1 MLASMSLDWKLATIP
16 VVAAVIGYATNWLAV
31 KMTFKPVDFVGIEPY
46 LGWQGIIP
54 SKARKMASIA
64 VDASLAKLATLS
76 EIFEEMDPDRIAEH
90 LLKTIE
96 PRIDQLTEAIIRER
110 EPGLWDDL
118 PRPVKIAL
126 IERVRRRLPSTID
139 ALVDDM
145 VDHIEHLLDL
155 RLMVVR
161 KMAEDRTL
169 LNRTFW
175 EVGREEFRF
184 IIRSGAYFGGLLG
197 LIQMLIWMAFPAW
210 WILPLAGLGVGYATN
225 WLALNIIFR
234 PVVPR
239 KVGPF
244 VLHGLFLRRQEEV
257 SEEYAHLITREVLTL
272 RNFSDEML
280 NGPRGDR
287 TRALIRRHAAPIV
300 DEALGIVRPAVELAV
315 GSRDMAAIRED
326 LSVQAIELSAEAFDD
341 PVFNAERSVVVER
354 EMAARMKEMSPSEFR
369 GLLRPAFEEE
379 EWKLI
384 AVGSVL
390 GGLAGL
396 AQSVFVFG

>member
-1 MLASMSLDWKLATIP
+1 MMRGMSFDLKLLTIP
-16 VVAAVIGYATNWLAV
+16 VVAAVIGYVTNWLAV
-31 KMTFKPVDFVGIEPY
+31 KMTFRPIDFVGIPPY

-64 VDASLAKLATLS
+64 VDSSLAKLATLR

-90 LLKTIE
+90 LLKTFE
-96 PRIDQLTEAIIRER
+96 PRAAEVTEALIRER
-110 EPGLWDDL
+110 QPGLWDEL
-118 PRPVKIAL
+118 PRPVKAAL
-126 IERVRRRLPSTID
+126 VERVHRKLPTRID
-139 ALVDDM
+139 ALVDDITA
-145 VDHIEHLLDL
+145 HIDQLLDL
-155 RLMVVR
+155 RLMVIR

-184 IIRSGAYFGGLLG
+184 IINSGAYFGFVLG
-197 LIQMLIWMAFPAW
+197 LIQMGIWMLAPVW
-210 WILPLAGLGVGYATN
+210 WILPVAGLGVGYATN

-234 PVVPR
+234 PVAPR
-239 KVGPF
+239 KLGPF
-244 VLHGLFLRRQEEV
+244 VLHGLFLKRQDEV
-257 SEEYAHLITREVLTL
+257 SEEYAHLITREVLTI

-287 TRALIRRHAAPIV
+287 TRALIRSHVAPLV
-300 DEALGIVRPAVELAV
+300 DEALGIAQPAVEAAV
-315 GSRDMAAIRED
+315 GSRELASIREQ
-326 LSVQAIELSAEAFDD
+326 LSVQAIELSTQAFDD

-354 EMAARMKEMSPSEFR
+354 EMAARMKEMTATEFR

-396 AQSVFVFG
+396 AQSVFVF

>member
-1 MLASMSLDWKLATIP
+1 MSFDLKLLTIP
-16 VVAAVIGYATNWLAV
+16 VVAAVIGYVTNWLAV
-31 KMTFKPVDFVGIEPY
+31 KMTFRPIDFVGIPPY

-64 VDASLAKLATLS
+64 VDSSLAKLATLR

-90 LLKTIE
+90 LLKTFE
-96 PRIDQLTEAIIRER
+96 PRAAEVTEALIRER
-110 EPGLWDDL
+110 QPGLWDEL
-118 PRPVKIAL
+118 PRPVKAAL
-126 IERVRRRLPSTID
+126 VERVHRKLPTRID
-139 ALVDDM
+139 ALVDDITA
-145 VDHIEHLLDL
+145 HIDQLLDL
-155 RLMVVR
+155 RLMVIR

-184 IIRSGAYFGGLLG
+184 IINSGAYFGFVLG
-197 LIQMLIWMAFPAW
+197 LIQMGIWMLAPVW
-210 WILPLAGLGVGYATN
+210 WILPVAGLGVGYATN

-234 PVVPR
+234 PVAPR
-239 KVGPF
+239 KLGPF
-244 VLHGLFLRRQEEV
+244 VLHGLFLKRQDEV
-257 SEEYAHLITREVLTL
+257 SEEYAHLITREVLTI

-287 TRALIRRHAAPIV
+287 TRALIRSHVAPLV
-300 DEALGIVRPAVELAV
+300 DEALGIAQPAVEAAV
-315 GSRDMAAIRED
+315 GSRELASIREQ
-326 LSVQAIELSAEAFDD
+326 LSVQAIELSTQAFDD

-354 EMAARMKEMSPSEFR
+354 EMAARMKEMTATEFR

-396 AQSVFVFG
+396 AQSVFVF

>member
-1 MLASMSLDWKLATIP
+1 MSFDWKLATIP